1 MAENCNDCNRPD
13 YIGTFPNCVSD
24 KCTLA
29 DCSGNARNWT
39 GTKTLGCVC
48 TCRGNWTGP
57 EAHMIRAL
65 ADRLEEH
72 IDALAD
78 YDALN
83 AELMEANQRAD
94 SWREEAQAIQRQL
107 DQVRG

>member
-1 MAENCNDCNRPD
+1 MTHDHTYLSQLPVQDLLDRA
-13 YIGTFPNCVSD
+13 
-24 KCTLA
+24 A
-29 DCSGNARNWT
+29 
-39 GTKTLGCVC
+39 
-48 TCRGNWTGP
+48 RGNWTGP

-72 IDALAD
+72 IDAAAD

-83 AELMEANQRAD
+83 AELMAANQRAE
-94 SWREEAQAIQRQL
+94 SWREEAQAVQRQL